1 MRTADFSLTKT
12 RLGFHYFPDALHYRE
27 VDLQA
32 WLPEMKEMGASW
44 LTLVAPHDRAIP
56 EDFIQGLIRENIE
69 PVLQFR
75 LPPSHL
81 PDLRNLQFLLTLY
94 ASWGVQYISLFDR
107 PNSRRS
113 WQSRAWSQSELVER
127 FLDVFLPTA
136 ALVLQSGLI
145 PVFPPLE
152 PGGDY
157 WDLAF
162 LRAALQGML
171 RRGYGHLAKN
181 LVLGA
186 YAWVDGKPLGWGA
199 GGPERWPRSRPYHT
213 PAGQEDQCG
222 FYIFDWYQAIAQ
234 AELCHP
240 LPIILVGAGFKPSSL
255 DNPKTV
261 HLDLDEHTRVNL
273 NIARLMMG
281 KPPIDSDPLPP
292 IPSQV
297 LACNYWLLAAL
308 PKMPEAQWA
317 WFQTDGRVLPIVNA
331 LKELHQNPDRSFF
344 PGGSK
349 EISASDT
356 SSAYPI
362 SHYLLLP
369 AEDLEQDSQLLQ
381 TFWEYIRDHR
391 PTIGFS
397 VEEACLAERVT
408 ILDNQDSISEDA
420 LRRLLGFGRQIERL
434 GRDGISIAPE
444 GSTQHTDQMRGE
456 K

>member
-1 MRTADFSLTKT
+1 MPTVEFSQTKT
-12 RLGFHYFPDALHYRE
+12 RLGFHYFPDTLHYRE

-32 WLPEMKEMGASW
+32 WLPEIREMGASW
-44 LTLVAPHDRAIP
+44 LTLIAPHDRAIP
-56 EDFIQGLIRENIE
+56 EEFIQGLTRENIE

-81 PDLRNLQFLLTLY
+81 PDLKNLQFLLNLY
-94 ASWGVQYISLFDR
+94 ASWDVHYISLFDR
-107 PNSRRS
+107 PNLRRS
-113 WQSRAWSQSELVER
+113 WQTKSWIQSELVER
-127 FLDVFLPTA
+127 FLDVFLPAA

-162 LRAALQGML
+162 LRAALQGIL
-171 RRGYGHLAKN
+171 RRGYGHLANN

-213 PAGQEDQCG
+213 PPGQEDQRG
-222 FYIFDWYQAIAQ
+222 FYIYDWYQAIAQ

-240 LPIILVGAGFKPSSL
+240 LPIILVGAGYRPSNSNHQKTAPYNL
-255 DNPKTV
+255 DQ
-261 HLDLDEHTRVNL
+261 HTQVNL

-281 KPPIDSDPLPP
+281 KSLNGPEALPP
-292 IPSQV
+292 VPSQV

-308 PKMPEAQWA
+308 PKMPEAEWA
-317 WFQTDGRVLPIVNA
+317 WFQTNGSVLPILNA
-331 LKELHQNPDRSFF
+331 LKELHQNPDRRFF
-344 PGGSK
+344 PPHSK
-349 EISASDT
+349 EMSASGT
-356 SSAYPI
+356 PSAFPI

-369 AEDLEQDSQLLQ
+369 AKDLEQDSQLNRAL
-381 TFWEYIRDHR
+381 WEFIREHR
-391 PTIGFS
+391 PTVGFS
-397 VEEACLAERVT
+397 IEEACLAERVT
-408 ILDNQDSISEDA
+408 VLDDEDGISEDA

-444 GSTQHTDQMRGE
+444 GSTQ
-456 K
+456 